1 MLDETHVEQH
11 SQKSVILSEARSA
24 KSKDPEGASNS
35 TTADIFLTTM
45 PTKKPKLGQNFLTDE
60 AACHRIAD
68 ALGDITTRTVVEI
81 GPGHGAITSILAT
94 RAAHLHC
101 IEFDPSLAK
110 ELSFKFRDNPRV
122 TIHHADILQFDLAKL
137 VTGDWQL
144 ETESTRLAAHS
155 SQLTADKQTP
165 PLDVIGNL
173 PYYITSDILLHL
185 FAAARANLLRR
196 AVLMMQREV
205 ADRIAA
211 HPGVSDYGALSAFT
225 QLHAHVQSL
234 FTLPPSAFS
243 PPPDVYSTVVRLDF
257 APRFAEL
264 HVDPEGFNRFLR
276 AGFAQKRKTLANN
289 LRSTGFSTAQ
299 LQDAWPHDLPAQIRA
314 EAVSLESMAELYRS
328 LGSYPAGT
336 GSPES

>member
-1 MLDETHVEQH
+1 
-11 SQKSVILSEARSA
+11 
-24 KSKDPEGASNS
+24 
-35 TTADIFLTTM
+35 M
-45 PTKKPKLGQNFLTDE
+45 PQKKPKLGQNFLTDE

-68 ALGDITTRTVVEI
+68 ALGDISTRTVVEI

-110 ELSFKFRDNPRV
+110 ELTFKFRDNPRV
-122 TIHHADILQFDLAKL
+122 TIHHADILEFDLA
-137 VTGDWQL
+137 
-144 ETESTRLAAHS
+144 SIP
-155 SQLTADKQTP
+155 ADSP
-165 PLDVIGNL
+165 FDVVGNL

-185 FAAARANLLRR
+185 YTTARANLLRR

-211 HPGVSDYGALSAFT
+211 TPGVSDYGALSAFT
-225 QLHAHVQSL
+225 QLHAHVESL

-243 PPPDVYSTVVRLDF
+243 PPPEVYSTVVRLDF

-264 HVDPEGFNRFLR
+264 SVEPEGFNRFLR

-289 LRSTGFSTAQ
+289 LRSAGFSAAQ
-299 LQDAWPHDLPAQIRA
+299 LQDAWPQNLHAQIRA

-336 GSPES
+336 GAPVS